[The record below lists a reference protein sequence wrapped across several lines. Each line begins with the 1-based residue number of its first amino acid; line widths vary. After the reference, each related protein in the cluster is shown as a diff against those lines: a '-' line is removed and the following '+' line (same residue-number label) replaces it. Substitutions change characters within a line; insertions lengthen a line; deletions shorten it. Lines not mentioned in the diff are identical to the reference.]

1 MIDSHNYRVVREDRP
16 TAVGRVYEAT
26 HPEQP
31 GRLLLEVL
39 SEAVRSPAALE
50 AFERDMAAVSLLD
63 HPCVLEVLDLGAM
76 PDGTPVVVYK
86 HPDGITLA
94 RWLERER
101 EPEPA
106 DAVELV
112 TGVADALTAA
122 HGCGVSHGG
131 LTPDQVFL
139 VKDRKG
145 GLGLPKLRGF
155 GQRWLLPEA
164 PAPSAASAGL
174 SAEEIAEDVRAL
186 AAIAELLLTPPEL
199 REPAEGLAFGTT
211 APVAAVIRTAC
222 AGGDDGFTSPREF
235 AEALAAAIR
244 PEAQPAR
251 ALIPT
256 TPAPMVS
263 RWRRAPPLAIG
274 AAAGVVVAAVVAT
287 GAGLFGV
294 FTPPASAPRPA
305 PVAVVRAS
313 AQPAAPVTP
322 PPAPVVVM
330 QPPVRPAPVA
340 VERAPV
346 ETSTPRPVASAAAHD
361 DGAQAEQPST
371 DGPHG
376 RVSFPSIAVVTRVPA
391 VLSVRE
397 PRRPTTPLRGV
408 VWSDRER
415 RLVPVDETG
424 APQPVVPPP
433 VPPPDEP
440 PPAR

>member
-39 SEAVRSPAALE
+39 GAAVRSPAALE

-164 PAPSAASAGL
+164 PAPSAASEGL

-211 APVAAVIRTAC
+211 APVAAVIRTAA
-222 AGGDDGFTSPREF
+222 AGGDDGFTSPREL

-244 PEAQPAR
+244 TEAQPAR
-251 ALIPT
+251 ALVPT

-263 RWRRAPPLAIG
+263 RWRQAPPLALG
-274 AAAGVVVAAVVAT
+274 AAAGGVVAPAA
-287 GAGLFGV
+287 GAPAPALSGV
-294 FTPPASAPRPA
+294 SPPPPPPPRPCPPAVPPPPPRP
-305 PVAVVRAS
+305 P
-313 AQPAAPVTP
+313 PLCP
-322 PPAPVVVM
+322 PPPRARGVVTH
-330 QPPVRPAPVA
+330 PPLRPARVA
-340 VERAPV
+340 VEPAPV
-346 ETSTPRPVASAAAHD
+346 ETSA
-361 DGAQAEQPST
+361 
-371 DGPHG
+371 
-376 RVSFPSIAVVTRVPA
+376 
-391 VLSVRE
+391 
-397 PRRPTTPLRGV
+397 RR
-408 VWSDRER
+408 
-415 RLVPVDETG
+415 
-424 APQPVVPPP
+424 
-433 VPPPDEP
+433 
-440 PPAR
+440 